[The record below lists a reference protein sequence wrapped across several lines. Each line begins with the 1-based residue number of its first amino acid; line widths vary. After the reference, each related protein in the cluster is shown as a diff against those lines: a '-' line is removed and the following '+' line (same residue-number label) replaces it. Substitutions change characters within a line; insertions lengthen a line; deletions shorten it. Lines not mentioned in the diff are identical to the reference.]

1 MTTNHTSSALPYLK
15 PGLWAMHEPALQRLP
30 AQVAARLAT
39 VQGMSATEM
48 QARVMAVSGRVL
60 GQVAGSVAVIPIR
73 GIITGRYDWFTW
85 VMDGTAMDMVRTAV
99 RQYLADSAVHAIVFD
114 VDSPGGYVE
123 GLQDTFDELF
133 AARGQKTMVAL
144 ANRLSA
150 SAAYHPMTACD
161 EFWMTQDAQVGSVGV
176 FTEHWDVS
184 KFYEAMGVHLTLV
197 TYGDHKAE
205 THGAQPLS
213 EEAEAE
219 LQASV
224 NYFGDMF
231 VKAVAKGRG
240 TSVAEVKADFG
251 QGRVL
256 RAKDAVRV
264 GMVDR
269 IGTLEQLLA
278 KLTPKHGRGG
288 LAAAAST
295 PEPTAVPVAAGDPAP
310 VPEPTAT
317 VLTAEE
323 PPVEAQ
329 IDDIDLLRDQMA
341 LNQRS

>member
-1 MTTNHTSSALPYLK
+1 MKHHTSSALPYLK
-15 PGLWAMHEPALQRLP
+15 PGPWALHEPELQRLP
-30 AQVAARLAT
+30 ANVAGRLAT
-39 VQGMSATEM
+39 IQGMTAVDM
-48 QARVMAVSGRVL
+48 HARVQAVSGHVL
-60 GQVAGSVAVIPIR
+60 GRVSGPIAVIPIR

-85 VMDGTAMDMVRTAV
+85 LMDGTSMDMVRAAV
-99 RQYLADSAVHAIVFD
+99 RQYLADPSLSAIVFD
-114 VDSPGGYVE
+114 IDSPGGYLE

-133 AARGQKTMVAL
+133 AARGQKTMVAI

-150 SAAYHPMTACD
+150 SAAYWPVTACD

-176 FTEHWDVS
+176 FTEHWDAS
-184 KFYEAMGVHLTLV
+184 KFYEAMGVHV
-197 TYGDHKAE
+197 TVVKYGEHKAE
-205 THGAQPLS
+205 THDVQPLS

-295 PEPTAVPVAAGDPAP
+295 PEPPAVPVAAGDPAP
-310 VPEPTAT
+310 PPEPTAT
-317 VLTAEE
+317 VLAAEE
-323 PPVEAQ
+323 SPVEAQ
-329 IDDIDLLRDQMA
+329 IDDIDLLRDQMD